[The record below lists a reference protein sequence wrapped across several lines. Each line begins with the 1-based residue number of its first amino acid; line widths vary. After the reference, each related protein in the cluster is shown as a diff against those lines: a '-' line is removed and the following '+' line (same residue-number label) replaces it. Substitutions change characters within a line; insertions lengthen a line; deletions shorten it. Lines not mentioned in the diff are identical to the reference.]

1 MESFV
6 QEMKRYLSLQEP
18 DCILLRELGPHM
30 EKYLPEMAERFYAQ
44 IPQYPNAF
52 RVFTGGDA
60 QIARL
65 KQTLQAWGRG
75 LFCGVYEEAYAE
87 ERFQIGYRH
96 VRIGLDQKYMI
107 SAMGIVRSFLS
118 ECLAMEYPMG
128 DERLA
133 YTQVLNK
140 ILDLDLNL
148 MCESYFHASM
158 EHLHL
163 INRQLEQATLDLAD
177 ANRVK
182 DEFLAQVSHE
192 LRTPLNSILGFT
204 KLILDGLCQDA
215 EEEHEL
221 LRDVYLSGQHLLSI
235 VNDLLDI
242 ARFEAGKMSLHLE
255 NINPR
260 HVLDSTLPLIAVQA
274 AEKGLQLRDETL
286 EIDLPMVC
294 ADELRFRQVLLNLLS
309 NAIKFTRQGSI
320 TVRARLA
327 DTDGFLQLEVE
338 DTGVGVAPSERDTV
352 FQKFVQA
359 DSGSTRR
366 HDGTG
371 LGLAIA
377 RRLVEMMAG
386 QIGLESGE
394 GGRGTL
400 AWFALPLAVDL
411 PTDEEKQVRPTKA
424 QSQP

>member
-1 MESFV
+1 
-6 QEMKRYLSLQEP
+6 MKRYLSLQES
-18 DCILLRELGPHM
+18 DCILLRKLGPRM

-44 IPQYPNAF
+44 TSHHPNAF
-52 RVFTGGDA
+52 RVFTGGSV

-75 LFCGVYEEAYAE
+75 LFCGAYDEAYAE

-96 VRIGLDQKYMI
+96 VRIGLEQKYVI

-118 ECLAMEYPMG
+118 ECLSKEYPAG

-133 YTQVLNK
+133 YAQALGK

-148 MCESYFHASM
+148 MCESYFHATM
-158 EHLHL
+158 EHLRL
-163 INRQLEQATLDLAD
+163 INKQLEQATLELAD
-177 ANRVK
+177 ANRIK

-204 KLILDGLCQDA
+204 KLILDGLCRNAD
-215 EEEHEL
+215 EEREL
-221 LRDVYLSGQHLLSI
+221 LHDVYLSGQHLLSI

-255 NINPR
+255 SINPR

-274 AEKGLQLRDETL
+274 AEKSLQLRDETL
-286 EIDLPMVC
+286 EINLPMVR

-309 NAIKFTRQGSI
+309 NAIKFTPRGSI
-320 TVRARLA
+320 TVRAHVHSPE
-327 DTDGFLQLEVE
+327 GFLRLEVE
-338 DTGVGVAPSERDTV
+338 DTGIGVALSEREAV

-359 DSGSTRR
+359 GSGSTRPR
-366 HDGTG
+366 DGTG

-377 RRLVEMMAG
+377 RRLVEMMDG
-386 QIGLESGE
+386 QIGLESGA
-394 GGRGTL
+394 GGHGTRV
-400 AWFALPLAVDL
+400 WFTLPLTAQL
-411 PTDEEKQVRPTKA
+411 GSSGRKEVRSTRA
-424 QSQP
+424 QSHP